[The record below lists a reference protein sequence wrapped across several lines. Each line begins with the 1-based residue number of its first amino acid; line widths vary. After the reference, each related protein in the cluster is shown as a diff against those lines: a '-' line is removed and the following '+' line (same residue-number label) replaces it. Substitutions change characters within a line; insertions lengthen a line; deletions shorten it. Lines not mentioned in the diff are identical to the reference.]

1 MNGKTWISVP
11 LYDDDDIATWHLVKV
26 QWEHTTAMM
35 GIGADWTTEI
45 LKFPEGL
52 SEQVKKQLRT
62 EVQTMQEELMDIND
76 QDDYEQFN

>member
-1 MNGKTWISVP
+1 MTGTKWINVP
-11 LYDDDDIATWHLVKV
+11 LYDDNDMPVSFLVKV

-52 SEQVKKQLRT
+52 SEITKEQLRT

-76 QDDYEQFN
+76 QGEDG